1 MRKPDPDEQPPF
13 PQWQVFTTRRPGV
26 NRSVPPG
33 FESLTWVANSC
44 TLIYGERD
52 AVLVDT
58 FMTIEQSKALVEAV
72 VASGK
77 NLTAIYITH
86 AHGDH
91 FFGLG
96 PLLERFPR
104 ARAVALPE
112 VVRAMAHQV
121 DPEYMVS
128 FWRRLFPGQIPER
141 TPIAT
146 MLDGD
151 LDLEGHK
158 LVPISLGHTDT
169 PVSSCLHVPS
179 ADLVVAGDA
188 VYNGTHLYLAET
200 NAHSR
205 LDWLAALD
213 AIAALEPRTVIAGH
227 KVPDG
232 GDSPL
237 HIGETRRY
245 LQDFDRLEQT
255 TRTARELFDAMMQ
268 IHGGR
273 ANPGS
278 LWTAA
283 TAAKRTAAA
292 A

>member
-1 MRKPDPDEQPPF
+1 MRKPDPDEQTPF
-13 PQWQVFTTRRPGV
+13 PQWQVFTTRRPGL

-33 FESLTWVANSC
+33 SESLHWVANTS
-44 TLIYGERD
+44 TLIYGQRD

-58 FMTIEQSKALVEAV
+58 FMTIDQSRALLEAV
-72 VASGK
+72 IASGK

-91 FFGLG
+91 FFGLA
-96 PLLERFPR
+96 PLLERFRR
-104 ARAVALPE
+104 ARAVAMPD

-121 DPEYMVS
+121 DPEYMAS
-128 FWRRLFPGQIPER
+128 FWRRLYPGQIPER

-158 LVPISLGHTDT
+158 LVPVPLGHTDT
-169 PVSSCLHVPS
+169 PSSTCLHVPS

-200 NAHSR
+200 TPRTRA
-205 LDWLAALD
+205 DWLAALD
-213 AIAALEPRTVIAGH
+213 AITALEPRTVIAGH
-227 KVPDG
+227 KIPDS
-232 GDSPL
+232 GDSPA
-237 HIGETRRY
+237 HVGETRRY
-245 LQDFDRLEQT
+245 LLDFDRLEHS
-255 TRTARELFDAMMQ
+255 TRTARELFDAMMA
-268 IHGGR
+268 IHGDR
-273 ANPGS
+273 ANPGA

-283 TAAKRTAAA
+283 TAAKHAAA

>member
-1 MRKPDPDEQPPF
+1 
-13 PQWQVFTTRRPGV
+13 
-26 NRSVPPG
+26 
-33 FESLTWVANSC
+33 
-44 TLIYGERD
+44 LIYGERD

-58 FMTIEQSKALVEAV
+58 FMTIDQSRALVEAV
-72 VASGK
+72 VTSGK

-91 FFGLG
+91 FFGLA
-96 PLLERFPR
+96 PLLERFPH
-104 ARAVALPE
+104 ARAVAMPD

-121 DPEYMVS
+121 DPDYMAS

-141 TPIAT
+141 TPIAN

-151 LDLEGHK
+151 LHVEGHK
-158 LVPISLGHTDT
+158 LVPVPLGHTDT
-169 PVSSCLHVPS
+169 QASTCLHVPS

-200 NAHSR
+200 TPETR
-205 LDWLAALD
+205 REWLAALD
-213 AIAALEPRTVIAGH
+213 AIASLEPRAVIAGH
-227 KVPDG
+227 KIPDS

-245 LQDFDRLEQT
+245 LQDFDRFEQS
-255 TRTARELFDAMMQ
+255 TRTARELFDAMMAV
-268 IHGGR
+268 HGDR
-273 ANPGS
+273 ANPGA

-283 TAAKRTAAA
+283 TAAKRAAA

>member
-13 PQWQVFTTRRPGV
+13 PQWQVFTTRRPGL
-26 NRSVPPG
+26 NRSVPAG
-33 FESLTWVANSC
+33 FESLSWVANSS
-44 TLIYGERD
+44 TLIYGQRD

-58 FMTIEQSKALVEAV
+58 FMTIEQSRALLEAV
-72 VASGK
+72 IASGK

-91 FFGLG
+91 FFGLA

-104 ARAVALPE
+104 ARAVAMPE

-141 TPIAT
+141 TPIAS

-158 LVPISLGHTDT
+158 LVPVPLGHTDT
-169 PVSSCLHVPS
+169 PSSTCLHVPS

-188 VYNGTHLYLAET
+188 VYSGTHLYLAET
-200 NAHSR
+200 TSRSR
-205 LDWLAALD
+205 LDWLSALD
-213 AIAALEPRTVIAGH
+213 AIEALEPHTVIAGH
-227 KVPDG
+227 KIPDS
-232 GDSPL
+232 GDSPV
-237 HIGETRRY
+237 HVGETRRY
-245 LQDFDRLEQT
+245 LQDFERLERS
-255 TRTARELFDAMMQ
+255 TRTARELFDQMMA
-268 IHGGR
+268 IHGDR
-273 ANPGS
+273 ANPGA

-283 TAAKRTAAA
+283 TAAKHAAA